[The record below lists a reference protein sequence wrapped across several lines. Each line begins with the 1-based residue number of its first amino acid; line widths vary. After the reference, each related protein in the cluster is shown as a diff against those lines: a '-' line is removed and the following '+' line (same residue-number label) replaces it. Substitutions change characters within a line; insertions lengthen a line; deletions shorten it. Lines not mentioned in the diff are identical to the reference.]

1 MEAPRIALLVEDDP
15 ALQAAMKRHLE
26 GMGLRVVASFDYRT
40 AVRQLMAAKPDVVC
54 VDLGLPAESGYE
66 LCEHV
71 RRQPA
76 LGRVPLLVT
85 SDRTFPEDMARAEE
99 AGANA
104 FLRKPFSMRHLE
116 EAIRMLLQDVPAVS
130 TPWVRRLRWM

>member
-1 MEAPRIALLVEDDP
+1 MEVPRVALVVEDDP

-26 GMGLRVVASFDYRT
+26 GMGLRVVASFHYRA
-40 AVRQLMAAKPDVVC
+40 AVRELAMATPDLVS

-71 RRQPA
+71 RGQPA
-76 LGRVPLLVT
+76 LAAVPLLVT
-85 SDRTFPEDMARAEE
+85 SERAFPADMARAEE

-104 FLRKPFSMRHLE
+104 FLRKPFSMSQLE
-116 EAIRMLLQDVPAVS
+116 QAIQMLLADAPAAS
-130 TPWVRRLRWM
+130 SSWMRRLRWT

>member
-1 MEAPRIALLVEDDP
+1 MDAPRVALVVEDDP
-15 ALQAAMKRHLE
+15 ALQDAMRRHLE

-40 AVRQLMAAKPDVVC
+40 AVRHLTAVTPDVIS

-71 RRQPA
+71 RSQPA
-76 LGRVPLLVT
+76 LAGVPILVS

-116 EAIRMLLQDVPAVS
+116 EAIKMLLADAPAAS
-130 TPWVRRLRWM
+130 RPWVRRLRWT

>member
-1 MEAPRIALLVEDDP
+1 MEVPRVALVVEDDP
-15 ALQAAMKRHLE
+15 GLQAAMKRHLE
-26 GMGLRVVASFDYRT
+26 RMGLRVVVSFDYRA
-40 AVRQLMAAKPDVVC
+40 AVRQLTSSTPDVVS

-76 LGRVPLLVT
+76 LAAVPMLVT
-85 SDRTFPEDMARAEE
+85 SERSYPGDMARAEE

-104 FLRKPFSMRHLE
+104 FLRKPFSMGQLE
-116 EAIRMLLQDVPAVS
+116 QAIKMLLADAPAAS
-130 TPWVRRLRWM
+130 SSWMRRLRWT